1 MTIGS
6 ASHSSGFHLFIS
18 GFSALS
24 SFALLTDTIHSSSRP
39 FGIITDVDEKL
50 TDTHVEYND
59 TTIDYKN
66 LIENVLELESQ
77 EEIDFGH
84 KQISKD

>member
-1 MTIGS
+1 MCIRDRFFEDKDAKLRS
-6 ASHSSGFHLFIS
+6 IFINAIEDSSLKRIIW
-18 GFSALS
+18 LS
-24 SFALLTDTIHSSSRP
+24 QSDP
-39 FGIITDVDEKL
+39 NEKIL
-50 TDTHVEYND
+50 NLKNLAYLQHE
-59 TTIDYKN
+59 DYKN

>member
-1 MTIGS
+1 M
-6 ASHSSGFHLFIS
+6 
-18 GFSALS
+18 
-24 SFALLTDTIHSSSRP
+24 TDTIHSSSRP

>member
-1 MTIGS
+1 MMIKLIC
-6 ASHSSGFHLFIS
+6 FFIIKILNLKNL
-18 GFSALS
+18 AYLQ
-24 SFALLTDTIHSSSRP
+24 H
-39 FGIITDVDEKL
+39 E
-50 TDTHVEYND
+50 
-59 TTIDYKN
+59 DYRN